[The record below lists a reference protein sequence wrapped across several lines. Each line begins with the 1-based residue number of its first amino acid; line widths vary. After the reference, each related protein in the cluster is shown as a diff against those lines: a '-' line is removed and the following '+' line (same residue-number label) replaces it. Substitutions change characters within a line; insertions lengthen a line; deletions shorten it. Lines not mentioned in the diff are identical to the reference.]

1 MTEPNS
7 SAGVW
12 MRAGDRE
19 RMVCVGAIADMYI
32 VQHTKK
38 GYLIWLTTVSTP
50 EVLWMFMLV
59 FDKHITDE
67 EEEEKIEKITDFPIQ
82 PRLVGWLV
90 GMRAVWWLDTSND
103 QICHLLFKAIS
114 LVDIVIVRM
123 SECALWNIKVVNVIF
138 YENSEKWPFELNFVR
153 THCSNLTLN
162 AIYVGTKLS
171 IFSFFFSFHAKRYLR
186 TWGMSSPGEPATEPT
201 HFCLIYQFQ
210 IATNSVS
217 VCFFLCSLHLVE
229 TTVKQRDIDINNNAN
244 ENKN

>member
-171 IFSFFFSFHAKRYLR
+171 IFSFFSLVPCETIFAHMRNELPRWASNWANTFLPNLPISNSHK
-186 TWGMSSPGEPATEPT
+186 
-201 HFCLIYQFQ
+201 FCEC
-210 IATNSVS
+210 V
-217 VCFFLCSLHLVE
+217 FFLVFPPFG
-229 TTVKQRDIDINNNAN
+229 RDHS
-244 ENKN
+244 